1 VRRSSGRA
9 AHFDF
14 SLTQENKMAKY
25 MTQKMSS
32 GVLPATTYYRQQSNH
47 PHHDESGA
55 FTTAATL
62 AYATLH
68 RITSDLVELGGY
80 KSSQGVP
87 AGGNT
92 QLI

>member
-1 VRRSSGRA
+1 
-9 AHFDF
+9 
-14 SLTQENKMAKY
+14 MAKY

-32 GVLPATTYYRQQSNH
+32 AALTATTYYRVQSAH
-47 PHHDESGA
+47 PSHGESGA

-68 RITSDLVELGGY
+68 NILRTAVEVGTY
-80 KSSQGVP
+80 KSNQGVP

-92 QLI
+92 QSI